1 MYMKLV
7 AEAIAVGLV
16 VVVVGVLVKKF
27 FPNTGLE
34 KYIKKEYIALFV
46 IGVVSHL
53 SFELAGLNNW
63 YCKNGVACRGQ

>member
-1 MYMKLV
+1 MKLV

-34 KYIKKEYIALFV
+34 KYIKKEYLVLFI
-46 IGVVSHL
+46 IGAISHI
-53 SFELAGLNNW
+53 SFELAGLNHW
-63 YCKNGVACRGQ
+63 YCNNGVACRGQ